1 MEKDAHNSQNKFFKS
16 TEELVSMLLG
26 LGIVLVVFFLVI
38 NYFQKK
44 RSGTVDLPGVS
55 DVVVSPTAAATPS
68 GKLAIVPT
76 VKKSTVPTYKP
87 ILVTETPQA
96 KPTTKIEPTPQ
107 ATEND
112 QKSTSYQVEAGDSL
126 WKIAMSQYGDGY
138 KWVLLASANKL
149 KNPHILYK
157 GQTLVIPTLGTE
169 KLVAT
174 STLKLIDGTSYTVVK
189 GDSLSLIALRA
200 YGDMYAWGRI
210 WKANSNVIRNPRLI
224 KPGWKLV
231 IPR

>member
-55 DVVVSPTAAATPS
+55 DVVVSPTVAATPS
-68 GKLAIVPT
+68 GKLAI
-76 VKKSTVPTYKP
+76 VPTYKP
-87 ILVTETPQA
+87 ILVTETPQV

-107 ATEND
+107 ATASD
-112 QKSTSYQVEAGDSL
+112 QKSTSYRVEAGDSL
-126 WKIAMSQYGDGY
+126 WKIAVSQYGDGY

-157 GQTLVIPTLGTE
+157 GQTLVIPLLGTE

-174 STLKLIDGTSYTVVK
+174 TTLKLIDGTSYTVVK

-200 YGDMYAWGRI
+200 YGDMYAWGKI